1 MPLTAKQISALV
13 DAGATDDEIHAMH
26 AGSGPA
32 GKPTTTTPYLAA
44 QDKAQP
50 PTHQPNVSDPPWL
63 AALKETLKIDPSQTS
78 SDIGQYLKSLGT
90 GTAKAVG
97 GAVTG
102 AMGAAAHPMDT
113 LMSYLSGPV
122 NQVKEGFQHPTAPSL
137 NMENISKLR
146 DPSVI
151 GEQVGPALAAEAIPG
166 AVGGIGRLL
175 GRAPEAVTNAIG
187 GVGGAAAGS
196 SVGHPYVGFGL
207 GTKYGGPIVR
217 SAADL
222 AGKVQPISK
231 LLEAGG
237 GPAESAGEVVRGAE
251 MYKPGT
257 IPMHDRINADVP
269 QPAPRARVSTA
280 QPSMM
285 PAHDTGYG
293 GDVVSNP
300 EVNPKTASAG
310 SLPAAGARDT
320 MLKDIFGGEDLR
332 DVFNGKGGVQRRPL
346 PAGMRGD
353 YPPDVGGEYSNY
365 PQEFQHVGGGTTPPA
380 AGNQNDYKWQKITAP
395 EVPSRTEV
403 PEETAAQLET
413 ATEPRVS
420 VQGLDKATTPE
431 VAPEDAGESESP
443 ASKLAKILGT
453 PSDADVAAA
462 IAKRQYKG

>member
-26 AGSGPA
+26 EKSNAAPAKSESPVWGADKMYHPGASDSPTSAYAKELGRTAGQTLKGVVESPLDVLHGILGLGGAIAHPIDTA
-32 GKPTTTTPYLAA
+32 RSIGSAVSNAA
-44 QDKAQP
+44 QHPLDTITNAVKS
-50 PTHQPNVSDPPWL
+50 VSDP
-63 AALKETLKIDPSQTS
+63 ETGGRT
-78 SDIGQYLKSLGT
+78 IGNLLLG
-90 GTAKAVG
+90 
-97 GAVTG
+97 
-102 AMGAAAHPMDT
+102 
-113 LMSYLSGPV
+113 
-122 NQVKEGFQHPTAPSL
+122 
-137 NMENISKLR
+137 
-146 DPSVI
+146 
-151 GEQVGPALAAEAIPG
+151 EAIPR
-166 AVGGIGRLL
+166 GIGAA
-175 GRAPEAVTNAIG
+175 GRAVAGAPVVQKTLGGVAGAAIG
-187 GVGGAAAGS
+187 AS
-196 SVGHPYVGFGL
+196 LGHPYIGFGL
-207 GTKYGGPIVR
+207 GSKYGGDVVG
-217 SAADL
+217 AAAEQ
-222 AGKVQPISK
+222 AGKVKSLGQ

-237 GPAESAGEVVRGAE
+237 GPTEGGGDIVRGAE

-257 IPMHDRINADVP
+257 IPMHDAINADVP

-320 MLKDIFGGEDLR
+320 MLKDIFGGEYLR

-380 AGNQNDYKWQKITAP
+380 AGNQNDYNWQKITAP